1 MKYQKK
7 AGWFFLLGLL
17 MTLAIC
23 TAITGGASE
32 TDLPHFFYG
41 NVTISGLPAPPGT
54 HITAEVTGGGED
66 YITTIEGRYG
76 GGFLVETFMVQAVGD
91 SMIEEGAPISF
102 FINNIPAEIYEVGK
116 GPWMNSY
123 PFNAGSETNLDL
135 KVGTVGPQYTISAS
149 AGTGGTISPSGSV
162 QVSAGTSR
170 TFTISPDSCHN
181 IQNVIVDGASVG
193 AVPTYTF
200 NNVATSHTIQATF
213 APKTLYVTSST
224 GPGGSISPLG
234 QQAVPC
240 NGAITFTITPSTG
253 YLIQDVVVNSV
264 AKGPVSSYTIDP
276 VTMNQTIVAS
286 FMTVPA
292 VNFTILASAG
302 PNGSITPAGSV
313 TVMYGADQAFTMIAD
328 TGYTINQVVVDGSLV
343 TRTPVYTFNDVVAD
357 HTIEV
362 SFMEGA
368 PEYFVVG
375 LGDGWN
381 LFSTPIKLAT
391 GHQNLETIFPPESL
405 ENIEVILGW
414 NGSSWYVPGY
424 GYELKP
430 LSAVYIKVQDSATAF
445 LYPYQD
451 ISIPPSRSLPEGW
464 NLIGPAPD
472 YQAGGFSP
480 NPVEDSL
487 ITIYGDATEP
497 GYLIVK
503 SPGIN
508 QPGWSYVRDGP
519 TTDLLPYK
527 GYWVYMENQKT
538 LAGFSTT
545 PIS

>member
-1 MKYQKK
+1 
-7 AGWFFLLGLL
+7 
-17 MTLAIC
+17 
-23 TAITGGASE
+23 
-32 TDLPHFFYG
+32 
-41 NVTISGLPAPPGT
+41 
-54 HITAEVTGGGED
+54 
-66 YITTIEGRYG
+66 
-76 GGFLVETFMVQAVGD
+76 
-91 SMIEEGAPISF
+91 
-102 FINNIPAEIYEVGK
+102 
-116 GPWMNSY
+116 
-123 PFNAGSETNLDL
+123 
-135 KVGTVGPQYTISAS
+135 
-149 AGTGGTISPSGSV
+149 
-162 QVSAGTSR
+162 
-170 TFTISPDSCHN
+170 
-181 IQNVIVDGASVG
+181 
-193 AVPTYTF
+193 
-200 NNVATSHTIQATF
+200 
-213 APKTLYVTSST
+213 
-224 GPGGSISPLG
+224 
-234 QQAVPC
+234 
-240 NGAITFTITPSTG
+240 
-253 YLIQDVVVNSV
+253 
-264 AKGPVSSYTIDP
+264 
-276 VTMNQTIVAS
+276 MNQTIVAS

-545 PIS
+545 PISLS